1 MKKLC
6 LICALFLL
14 LTACGQGEQPPASSQ
29 GQVASSSQMAPVEE
43 VVDPDMVPIFGDS
56 LKDGTYPIT
65 VDSSSSMFK
74 IDSCELTV
82 ENGQMTAVL
91 HMGGKGYLGV
101 FMGLGEQAS
110 QDAAI
115 PFEEDE
121 AENHTF
127 TVPVEALDQ
136 GIPCAAFSKNKEL
149 WYDRTLVFRADSL
162 PLEAFQ
168 EGVYPTAASLGLS
181 DGDYTVK
188 AELSGGSG
196 KASIQ
201 SPAALR
207 VENGQAVVTITWGSS
222 NYDYMRVGEELFYPL
237 QTEGN
242 STFELPVP
250 VFDRKLTVYAD
261 TTAMS
266 TPHEIEYTLCFDS
279 GSIRKASELLYAE
292 QFSIEPYNAGTQML
306 TIGGTDRYL
315 LVQPGAEVPG
325 GISQEITVL
334 CQPLDSIYLVATS
347 AMDMVREL
355 DGMDAVTLSGTDASG
370 WYIQEAKRALETGR
384 MTYAGKYS
392 APDYELILDRGCD
405 LAIESTMIYHSP
417 EVKEQL
423 ERLGVPVLV
432 ERSSYESHPL
442 GRMEWIKLY
451 GALLGK
457 EEEAREYFDGLLER
471 LTPILEQ
478 ESTGK
483 TVAFFFITA
492 NGGVNVRCSGDYI
505 AKAIGLAGGVYA
517 FPDLASESSVQ
528 TTMNIQMEEFYQG
541 ARDADIL
548 IYNSTIDGELETL
561 DQLLEKSPVLK
572 DFQAVQEGSVW
583 CTGKNLFQE
592 SLGLGEL
599 IVDLHRVM
607 TEEAPDLTY
616 LHPLA

>member
-6 LICALFLL
+6 LICTLLLL

-43 VVDPDMVPIFGDS
+43 VVDPDMVPISGEF
-56 LKDGTYPIT
+56 LKDGTYSIT
-65 VDSSSSMFK
+65 VDSSSPMFK

-91 HMGGKGYLGV
+91 HMGGKGYLSV
-101 FMGLGEQAS
+101 FMGSGEEAS

-115 PFEEDE
+115 PFGEDE
-121 AENHTF
+121 AGNHIF
-127 TVPVEALDQ
+127 TVPVEALDV
-136 GIPCAAFSKNKEL
+136 GVPCAAFSKNKEL

-168 EGVYPTAASLGLS
+168 EGVYPTAAGLGLS
-181 DGDYTVK
+181 DGNYTVEV
-188 AELSGGSG
+188 ELGGGSG
-196 KASIQ
+196 RASVQ
-201 SPAALR
+201 SPATLR
-207 VENGQAVVTITWGSS
+207 VEGGQAVVTVVWGSS
-222 NYDYMRVGEELFYPL
+222 NYDYMRVGEDLFYPL
-237 QTEGN
+237 PTEGN
-242 STFELPVP
+242 SAFELPVS

-266 TPHEIEYTLCFDS
+266 TPHEIEYTLRFDS
-279 GSIRKASELLYAE
+279 RSIRRASELLYAE
-292 QFSIEPYNAGTQML
+292 QFSLESYSAGIQML
-306 TIGGTDRYL
+306 TIGRTDRYL
-315 LVQPGAEVPG
+315 LVQPGAEVPA
-325 GISQEITVL
+325 GIPQGVTVL
-334 CQPLDSIYLVATS
+334 RQPLDSIYLVATS

-355 DGMDAVTLSGTDASG
+355 DSMDAVTLSGTDASG
-370 WYIQEAKRALETGR
+370 WYIEEAKRAIEAGR
-384 MTYAGKYS
+384 MAYAGKYS

-457 EEEAREYFDGLLER
+457 EDEAREYFDALLER
-471 LTPILEQ
+471 LTPILDQ
-478 ESTGK
+478 ENTGK

-517 FPDLASESSVQ
+517 FPDLTSEGSVQ
-528 TTMNIQMEEFYQG
+528 STMNIQMEEFYQK

-572 DFQAVQEGSVW
+572 DFKAVQEGSVW

-599 IVDLHRVM
+599 IVDLHAVM
-607 TEEAPDLTY
+607 TEEAPELTY
-616 LHPLA
+616 LHPLV